1 MAWSGLCARNVLTYN
16 GPDCKHTAAR
26 SPRPGFTRTCQR
38 KLADHISWNYL
49 QRPPRDHPLCYG
61 AIYRHR
67 DIPRQEESFRLRR
80 SREIALLPRCEGE
93 RRPER
98 RHRKVLF
105 IASKSLHLRVELN
118 NSAVGSGPWCQPC
131 SLIESDDRCKGCL
144 ATPCLC
150 RWDIRLLPDSRA
162 SSGKFIGQKVR
173 VAR

>member
-1 MAWSGLCARNVLTYN
+1 V
-16 GPDCKHTAAR
+16 
-26 SPRPGFTRTCQR
+26 PGM
-38 KLADHISWNYL
+38 YL
-49 QRPPRDHPLCYG
+49 PTMGQTVSIRPPDPQDRASHALVSENWLITYPSAAATSPPALLRCNRTYDP
-61 AIYRHR
+61 IYRHR

-98 RHRKVLF
+98 IHRKVLF

-118 NSAVGSGPWCQPC
+118 NSAVESGPWCQPC